1 LRNGLPKEVWESLQ
15 EVPFRETRRHAT
27 LAGTVGRPTAVRTV
41 GRANGMN
48 TLAIIVPCHCIVRAD
63 EKLVGYAAGLWRKR
77 GLHNLEREVAAS
89 ERGETT

>member
-1 LRNGLPKEVWESLQ
+1 
-15 EVPFRETRRHAT
+15 
-27 LAGTVGRPTAVRTV
+27 
-41 GRANGMN
+41 MN